1 MRNLR
6 CCLAIT
12 ALALSVTSCQRE
24 HKPAHHPEAPPPEE
38 YPPTEQAHPEEHEV
52 PATPP
57 PSAQAPSGHPGM
69 GQAGPRVMRT
79 THDWVVDALVCG
91 LPPASSAATVGP
103 RGGGPSMQGN
113 QPGMSMQARCNS
125 LAPNVSA
132 QDFSQLDEISVSA
145 VRDAIERRAAEERLD
160 DAARLHMLALFD
172 RGIEAER
179 EAMQAMQIA
188 DRYSVFGA
196 TPTAQSSAP
205 PSRRI
210 HAEIEPAA
218 LATLSSR
225 DRLQDLLLFSRA
237 SGSGALSTEAEAL
250 AWVLATDRFL
260 QVETLAPPVRVFAAE
275 PLFESMLGVPTPQ
288 QAQMLD
294 INRVNRQV
302 WSQYLETAARA
313 AEMMPSAEHPSGQR
327 MQPGSMERSQAEPR
341 AEGMAQP
348 PGPPH
353 GPMRGNQAQAAPG
366 GPAMSPE
373 EQKNMQR
380 IVTLISQRMEALS
393 RRMPASDL
401 RMTLDSYAA
410 ELRTQPVGIGG
421 GPQQQKPREQQRPQH
436 QQPMQGPSQ
445 TPGQGVP
452 RPRSQ

>member
-12 ALALSVTSCQRE
+12 ALALSVTSCHKE
-24 HKPAHHPEAPPPEE
+24 HKPAQHPAPPPSEE
-38 YPPTEQAHPEEHEV
+38 HPPTEQAHPEEQEV
-52 PATPP
+52 PTTPP

-91 LPPASSAATVGP
+91 LPPSSIAAIVGP
-103 RGGGPSMQGN
+103 RGGGPSMHGA

-125 LAPNVSA
+125 LAPNISA

-160 DAARLHMLALFD
+160 DTARMHMLALFD

-179 EAMQAMQIA
+179 EAVQAMRIA
-188 DRYSVFGA
+188 DRYSVIGA
-196 TPTAQSSAP
+196 TPTSRSSAP

-210 HAEIEPAA
+210 HAEIEPTD
-218 LATLSSR
+218 LATLSAR

-275 PLFESMLGVPTPQ
+275 PLFESMLGVATPQ

-302 WSQYLETAARA
+302 WTQYLEMGARA
-313 AEMMPSAEHPSGQR
+313 AEMMPSAEQPSGQR
-327 MQPGSMERSQAEPR
+327 MQPGSMERSPSEPS
-341 AEGMAQP
+341 AA
-348 PGPPH
+348 GPANPS
-353 GPMRGNQAQAAPG
+353 GPRGQMRGNRGETAPG

-380 IVTLISQRMEALS
+380 IVSLISQRMEALS

-410 ELRTQPVGIGG
+410 ELKTQPIGIGG
-421 GPQQQKPREQQRPQH
+421 GPQEQKPQQQRPQH
-436 QQPMQGPSQ
+436 QQPMQHPPQ
-445 TPGQGVP
+445 VP
-452 RPRSQ
+452 NQAVPEPEKQ